1 MDNEGDDVK
10 DDEEEGEDRGGD
22 AEKGTG
28 RGRRE
33 DVDGVGEEN
42 IGECVDPWGLSV
54 GVGGGGRGRGRGRR
68 VGEDGIYREGRVEQ
82 KVAIPT
88 QDLSF
93 VDAALKL
100 SA

>member
-1 MDNEGDDVK
+1 MYPFHNLVVWCCRASDAATDYLDNEGDDVK

-33 DVDGVGEEN
+33 EVDGVGEEN
-42 IGECVDPWGLSV
+42 IGECVDPWDLSV

-68 VGEDGIYREGRVEQ
+68 SGRGWNTERGE
-82 KVAIPT
+82 
-88 QDLSF
+88 
-93 VDAALKL
+93 
-100 SA
+100 